1 MTPRT
6 VPPGRRLARATG
18 LLACALAL
26 ALAPA
31 TARAQDFAHAG
42 NARLLATDEAA
53 PIKHA
58 VIGLQRTALPLAL
71 GIAVD
76 TSVLA
81 DAALAANVGVRWGAE
96 AGRHRFV
103 VGARYTQ
110 FLGNSLL
117 ADAIAEQDSPVKRF
131 DVDFGGPSA
140 YALYGLVVGP
150 LLVQVEARHSRY
162 QTVSTTA
169 TAAVVF
175 NFAHRFAAVGELG
188 VRVNKAGYPLRGA
201 LGLRYAGQ
209 GLGASLG
216 VAYVDVTEPML
227 PYNGGRVPFLPA
239 FDLSWT
245 FQ

>member
-1 MTPRT
+1 MTLRL
-6 VPPGRRLARATG
+6 VLPGARLARAAG
-18 LLACALAL
+18 LLLCALAL
-26 ALAPA
+26 LPRGAH
-31 TARAQDFAHAG
+31 AQQEFAHTG

-71 GIAVD
+71 GIVVD
-76 TSVLA
+76 TSLLA

-103 VGARYTQ
+103 IGARYTQ
-110 FLGNSLL
+110 FLGNSFL
-117 ADAIAEQDSPVKRF
+117 ADAIAKQDSPVKSF
-131 DVDFGGPSA
+131 SVDFSGPSA
-140 YALYGLVVGP
+140 YALYGVVVGP

-169 TAAVVF
+169 TGAVVF
-175 NFAHRFAAVGELG
+175 NFAHRFAAVAELG
-188 VRVNKAGYPLRGA
+188 VRLNKAGHPPRGA

-209 GLGASLG
+209 NLGASLG
-216 VAYVDVTEPML
+216 VAYVDLTEPLL
-227 PYNGGRVPFLPA
+227 PYNDGRIPVVPAL
-239 FDLSWT
+239 DLSWT